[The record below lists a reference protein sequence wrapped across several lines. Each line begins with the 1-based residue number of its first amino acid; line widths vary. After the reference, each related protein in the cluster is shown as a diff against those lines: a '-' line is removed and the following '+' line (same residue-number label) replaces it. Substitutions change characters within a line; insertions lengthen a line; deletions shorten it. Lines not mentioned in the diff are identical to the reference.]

1 MSKAVSERMVKGFL
15 DLFVLALL
23 QDGSKHGYEM
33 MRELKLRTG
42 TNIGAGT
49 LYPMLYELERMEF
62 VSAEWVSSVRRTRR
76 MYKATE
82 KGSKFLEQGFRA
94 IDNLRSSTTT
104 SALADPFQELT
115 VPAKRSTTPSSLKR
129 VLQ

>member
-82 KGSKFLEQGFRA
+82 KGSKFLQQGFKA
-94 IDNLRSSTTT
+94 IDNLRSSTTN
-104 SALADPFQELT
+104 SASADPLQELT
-115 VPAKRSTTPSSLKR
+115 VSAKRSTTPSSLKSA
-129 VLQ
+129 LQ

>member
-23 QDGSKHGYEM
+23 RDGSKHGYEM

-62 VSAEWVSSVRRTRR
+62 VSAEWVSSIRRTRR
-76 MYKATE
+76 MYKVTE
-82 KGSKFLEQGFRA
+82 KGSKFLEQGFKA
-94 IDNLRSSTTT
+94 IDNLRGSTATF
-104 SALADPFQELT
+104 APADSFQELT
-115 VPAKRSTTPSSLKR
+115 VSAKRSTTPSSLKR
-129 VLQ
+129 ALQ